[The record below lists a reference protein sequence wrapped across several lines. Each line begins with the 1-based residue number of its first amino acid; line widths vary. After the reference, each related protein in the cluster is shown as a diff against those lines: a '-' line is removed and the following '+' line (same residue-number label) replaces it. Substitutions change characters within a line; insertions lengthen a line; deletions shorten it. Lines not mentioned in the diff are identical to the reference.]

1 LERARRRRADH
12 YRAAFRAARST
23 RTLGHQK
30 EAKLSAAFLV
40 LVLQTASPTTCS
52 CDEDWSPFEQQVRS
66 AFQAA
71 DYIAWVDVSSV
82 ASVVETREENWAV
95 VNSETGQSEDKI
107 LMVNKQLLV
116 AQFNPL
122 RIWKGDQS
130 ANSVEV
136 ALQSQTCGFT
146 LRAGAQYLIYA
157 YGPDDNGRIET
168 GRCMRTALVEKSS
181 KDIAILD
188 ELVKPAPANTQ
199 YSKSEERFRDALEL
213 IHAYSGAGDELSRA
227 KRAAESLLQSDPGS
241 GFSQTLEA
249 EALSTYALGQ
259 DGEPVE
265 LRTRIIELADEA
277 LRLNSRLAQAH
288 VAKARAYVRASLIL
302 DAEAEIA
309 KALAIDPR
317 LESAIFQQAE
327 IYRRSGDIARGEE
340 WYLNFITATKSPTRK
355 SNGYY
360 WMGKMYN
367 DVAYSQEGQ
376 RREMYLKMTRYSYQ
390 RMVDLDPNGA
400 WKLVNFAIFL
410 NGIVADFNA
419 AELYAQKALSVMEFP
434 MARYHLAAARYQ
446 KLQLKAAEMDGASLQ
461 ASIAQIA
468 ASTRVSLPQAISFR
482 SFSPVIVSR
491 LSELQSRSI
500 N

>member
-1 LERARRRRADH
+1 
-12 YRAAFRAARST
+12 
-23 RTLGHQK
+23 
-30 EAKLSAAFLV
+30 
-40 LVLQTASPTTCS
+40 
-52 CDEDWSPFEQQVRS
+52 
-66 AFQAA
+66 
-71 DYIAWVDVSSV
+71 
-82 ASVVETREENWAV
+82 
-95 VNSETGQSEDKI
+95 
-107 LMVNKQLLV
+107 MVNKQLLV

-302 DAEAEIA
+302 DAEAEM
-309 KALAIDPR
+309 
-317 LESAIFQQAE
+317 